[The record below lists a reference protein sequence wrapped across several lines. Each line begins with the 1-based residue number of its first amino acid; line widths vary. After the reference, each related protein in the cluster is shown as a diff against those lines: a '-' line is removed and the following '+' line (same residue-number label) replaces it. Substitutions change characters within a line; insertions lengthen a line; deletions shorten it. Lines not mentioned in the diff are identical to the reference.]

1 MCRALQARRANRQ
14 RAQQQVSRLCAYGR
28 GQEISV
34 LWKGID
40 RYVYALSRYEQADSV
55 YPQPLHDGERGGAAR
70 RQIAAE
76 AEVTGQHLDEK
87 PVTLAIDEVAQ
98 GQYVSDPVI
107 EEEDNED

>member
-1 MCRALQARRANRQ
+1 MSMLYPAMNKLTQYIPNRYMMVNVVARRA
-14 RAQQQVSRLCAYGR
+14 
-28 GQEISV
+28 
-34 LWKGID
+34 
-40 RYVYALSRYEQADSV
+40 
-55 YPQPLHDGERGGAAR
+55 

-107 EEEDNED
+107 EEEDNEDGYGHSRQGRRASGDLCHRQGL